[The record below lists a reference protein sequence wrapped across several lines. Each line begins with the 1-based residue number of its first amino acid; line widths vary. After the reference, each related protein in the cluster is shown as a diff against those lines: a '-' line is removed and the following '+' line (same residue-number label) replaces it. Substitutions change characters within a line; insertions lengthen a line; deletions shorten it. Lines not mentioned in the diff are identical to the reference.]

1 MSNKANNISNEV
13 NVKTFILG
21 PIQTSCY
28 LIYPEQNSANNS
40 DAIIIDV
47 GGDPA
52 EMIDYIK
59 NHNLNPLYLVN
70 THGHV
75 DHILGNPQIK
85 KAFPKIKICI
95 HPADAPMLRESK
107 YNLSTELGFEFSS
120 PQPDKLLNEN
130 DIIAMTSE
138 ISKNEKSAYRFKV
151 IHLPGHTKGG
161 IGLFYQPADNSSV
174 KAKNS
179 QPLLFSGD
187 AIFAGSIGRTD
198 FPGGSHSELI
208 NNIKEKVF
216 VLPDNTIVYP
226 GHGPATT
233 VGDEKHLNPFFN

>member
-1 MSNKANNISNEV
+1 M

-28 LIYPEQNSANNS
+28 LIYSDNNS
-40 DAIIIDV
+40 NAIIVDA
-47 GGDPA
+47 GGDPT
-52 EMIDYIK
+52 EMINYIK
-59 NHNLNPLYLVN
+59 NYNLNPLYLVN
-70 THGHV
+70 THGHI

-85 KAFPKIKICI
+85 KTFPKIKICI

-120 PQPDKLLNEN
+120 PEPDKLLNEN
-130 DIIAMTSE
+130 DIISMPV
-138 ISKNEKSAYRFKV
+138 EKSKTYQFKV

-161 IGLFYQPADNSSV
+161 IGLFYQPTDSPSV
-174 KAKNS
+174 QDEKKKAKNNE
-179 QPLLFSGD
+179 PLLFSGD

-198 FPGGSHSELI
+198 FPGGSHSELV
-208 NNIKEKVF
+208 NNIREKVF
-216 VLPDNTIVYP
+216 VLPDNTIIYP

-233 VGDEKHLNPFFN
+233 IGDEKHFNPFFN